1 MDQDE
6 IDAILKGAMT
16 NNAQEVEKAS
26 FQPEESD
33 QSPTEKTIYQEEQIS
48 SNEYI
53 ALQKNTK
60 PNTVNGNIEM
70 LLDIPLEV
78 SVELGRTKIAIREM
92 IQLGPGSIIELDK
105 LIGEPVDLL
114 VNDNLIA
121 KGEVVVFDENF
132 GIRITDIVT
141 PAERL
146 KSLR

>member
-1 MDQDE
+1 MDQEE
-6 IDAILKGAMT
+6 IDAIMKGAL
-16 NNAQEVEKAS
+16 NNAQKDSEFQMEDNEKSDENVEQEIK
-26 FQPEESD
+26 EETPIEQKNMFS
-33 QSPTEKTIYQEEQIS
+33 QQIS
-48 SNEYI
+48 G
-53 ALQKNTK
+53 T
-60 PNTVNGNIEM
+60 NIEI

-78 SVELGRTKIAIREM
+78 SVELGRTKMIIKDL

-121 KGEVVVFDENF
+121 RGEVVVFDENF

>member
-1 MDQDE
+1 VNQEE
-6 IDAILKGAMT
+6 IDAIMKGAIS
-16 NNAQEVEKAS
+16 NPPKKDAE
-26 FQPEESD
+26 FQMGDTQESD
-33 QSPTEKTIYQEEQIS
+33 EVVENVIKEEPPI
-48 SNEYI
+48 EP
-53 ALQKNTK
+53 KNVFSQQVSGT
-60 PNTVNGNIEM
+60 NIEI

-78 SVELGRTKIAIREM
+78 SVELGRTKMVIKDL

-121 KGEVVVFDENF
+121 RGEVVVFDENF
-132 GIRITDIVT
+132 GIRITDIAT